1 MLFELFFWLKDSVG
15 AFNVFR
21 YVSFRIIAALLS
33 SLFVT
38 LFLYPWFIRR
48 LQSQQV
54 GQVIRDDG
62 PESHLEK
69 AGTPTM
75 GGVLIL
81 FAVVIST
88 VLWSDLTNKYV
99 WVILSTPVGF
109 GVVGFIDD
117 FMKIRGNN
125 TAGLSGK
132 IRLAVE
138 FSIVG
143 VLLFYLAATPIFETG
158 GGIWEVLTSEI
169 KVYLPFVSTDKF
181 ELGIPYWTYV
191 PFALLIVV
199 GTGNA
204 VNLTDGLDGLAIG
217 PVVFSAATLL
227 ILAYGSAT
235 VLSYDYVN
243 PAGETLR
250 QTFDVAQYL
259 RIPKVPGI
267 QELAI
272 FCAAVIGAGVGF
284 LWYNTFPAQIFMG
297 DVGSLSLGG
306 ALGMLAVLTRHE
318 LLSSLIFGLFLVE
331 AISVITQTTSYKLT
345 GKRVFRMAP
354 IHHHYEM
361 KGWPEPKIIVR
372 FWIISFFLCLVALA
386 SLKLR

>member
-1 MLFELFFWLKDSVG
+1 MLFHLFFELKDTIG
-15 AFNVFR
+15 ALNVFR
-21 YVSFRIIAALLS
+21 YVSFRVIASLITALGM
-33 SLFVT
+33 T
-38 LFLYPWFIRR
+38 LLLYPWFIRR
-48 LQSQQV
+48 LQSQQI

-62 PESHLEK
+62 PESHFSK

-75 GGVLIL
+75 GGVLML
-81 FAVVIST
+81 FAVVLST

-99 WVILSTPVGF
+99 WAILTITTGF

-117 FMKIRGNN
+117 FFKIRGKSS
-125 TAGLSGK
+125 AGLSGK
-132 IRLAVE
+132 VRLLIE
-138 FSIVG
+138 FTLG
-143 VLLFYLAATPIFETG
+143 GLMLMFLFWNDGFAG
-158 GGIWEVLTSEI
+158 GLIQGLTYTTD
-169 KVYLPFVSTDKF
+169 VYLPFVSTERF
-181 ELGIPYWTYV
+181 MLEVPLWLYI
-191 PFALLIVV
+191 PFALIIIV

-217 PVVFSAATLL
+217 PVIAAAATFL
-227 ILAYGSAT
+227 ILAYSSAT
-235 VLSYDYVN
+235 VLSYMGTFDGQAV
-243 PAGETLR
+243 LM
-250 QTFDVAQYL
+250 QFDVAEYL
-259 RIPKVPGI
+259 MIPRVPGV

-272 FCAAVIGAGVGF
+272 FCASIIGAGVGF

-306 ALGMLAVLTRHE
+306 ALGGLAVVTKHE
-318 LLSSLIFGLFLVE
+318 LLSAIIFGLFLVE
-331 AISVITQTTSYKLT
+331 ALSVITQTVSYKTT

-354 IHHHYEM
+354 IHHHYEK

>member
-1 MLFELFFWLKDSVG
+1 MLFELFFWLKDTIG

-21 YVSFRIIAALLS
+21 YVSFRVIASLL
-33 SLFVT
+33 T
-38 LFLYPWFIRR
+38 ALFLTLLMYPWFIKR
-48 LQSQQV
+48 LQRKQI

-62 PESHLEK
+62 PQSHFSK

-81 FAVVIST
+81 FAVVLST
-88 VLWSDLTNKYV
+88 VLWSDLTNHYV
-99 WVILSTPVGF
+99 WVILTITIGF
-109 GVVGFIDD
+109 GIVGFIDD
-117 FMKIRGNN
+117 FMKLKGQSS
-125 TAGLSGK
+125 AGLSGK
-132 IRLAVE
+132 KRLLIE
-138 FSIVG
+138 FALG
-143 VLLFYLAATPIFETG
+143 TLVLVFVYWNDAFSHGLMAG
-158 GGIWEVLTSEI
+158 LT
-169 KVYLPFVSTDKF
+169 YTTDLYFPFVSTEKF
-181 ELGIPYWTYV
+181 VLSLPLWIYIPM
-191 PFALLIVV
+191 ALIVIV

-217 PVVFSAATLL
+217 PTIVAAATLL
-227 ILAYGSAT
+227 ILAYSSAT
-235 VLSYDYVN
+235 VLSY
-243 PAGETLR
+243 ETMMDGHVVR
-250 QTFDVAQYL
+250 HTFDVAQYL
-259 RIPKVPGI
+259 MIPKVPGV

-272 FCAAVIGAGVGF
+272 FCAAIIGAGVGF

-306 ALGMLAVLTRHE
+306 ALGTLAVVSKHE
-318 LLSSLIFGLFLVE
+318 LLSALIFGLFLLE
-331 AISVITQTTSYKLT
+331 AVSVITQTVSYKTT

-354 IHHHYEM
+354 IHHHFEM

>member
-1 MLFELFFWLKDSVG
+1 MLFELFFALKDDFG
-15 AFNVFR
+15 ALNVFR
-21 YVSFRIIAALLS
+21 YVSFRVIAAAMTALL
-33 SLFVT
+33 LT

-48 LQSQQV
+48 LQKQQI

-62 PESHLEK
+62 PESHFSK

-81 FAVVIST
+81 FAVVLST
-88 VLWSDLTNKYV
+88 VLWSDLSNTFV
-99 WVILSTPVGF
+99 WVILSITVGF

-117 FMKIRGNN
+117 FMKLKGKSS
-125 TAGLSGK
+125 AGLSGK
-132 IRLAVE
+132 IRLLLEFGLVGLVMVVLYWDPAFSNGLVE
-138 FSIVG
+138 G
-143 VLLFYLAATPIFETG
+143 
-158 GGIWEVLTSEI
+158 LTYKTEM
-169 KVYLPFVSTDKF
+169 YLPFVSVERF
-181 ELGIPYWTYV
+181 SLSVPMWAYIPFGMFLVT
-191 PFALLIVV
+191 

-217 PVVFSAATLL
+217 PTIVAAGTFMV
-227 ILAYGSAT
+227 LAYSSAT
-235 VLSYDYVN
+235 VLSYDATVN
-243 PAGETLR
+243 GELVTYY
-250 QTFDVAQYL
+250 FDVAQYL
-259 RIPKVPGI
+259 MIPKVPGV

-272 FCAAVIGAGVGF
+272 FCSAVVGAGIGF

-306 ALGMLAVLTRHE
+306 ALGTMALVTKHE
-318 LLSSLIFGLFLVE
+318 LLSAIIFGIFLLE
-331 AISVITQTTSYKLT
+331 AVSVITQTTSYKLT
-345 GKRVFRMAP
+345 GKRVFKMAP

-372 FWIISFFLCLVALA
+372 FWIISFLLCLIALA

>member
-1 MLFELFFWLKDSVG
+1 MLFELFFYLKDTIG

-21 YVSFRIIAALLS
+21 YVSFRVIAALMT
-33 SLFVT
+33 SLALT
-38 LFLYPWFIRR
+38 LLLYPWFIRR
-48 LQSQQV
+48 LQRQQI

-62 PESHLEK
+62 PESHFSK

-81 FAVVIST
+81 FAVVMST
-88 VLWSDLTNKYV
+88 VLWSDLTNHWV
-99 WVILSTPVGF
+99 WTILIVTIGF
-109 GVVGFIDD
+109 GIVGFIDD
-117 FMKIRGNN
+117 FMKLKGKSS
-125 TAGLSGK
+125 AGLSGK
-132 IRLAVE
+132 KRLMIEFALGAAVLVFVYWNE
-138 FSIVG
+138 AFSG
-143 VLLFYLAATPIFETG
+143 GLLAG
-158 GGIWEVLTSEI
+158 LTYSTD
-169 KVYLPFVSTDKF
+169 VYLPFVSTEKF
-181 ELGIPYWTYV
+181 VFTLPLWFYIP
-191 PFALLIVV
+191 AALIVIV

-217 PVVFSAATLL
+217 PTIAAAATLL
-227 ILAYGSAT
+227 ILAYSSAT
-235 VLSYDYVN
+235 VLSYDVMVN
-243 PAGETLR
+243 GQAVTHS
-250 QTFDVAQYL
+250 FDVARYL
-259 RIPKVPGI
+259 MIPRVPGV

-272 FCAAVIGAGVGF
+272 FCASIIGAGIGF

-306 ALGMLAVLTRHE
+306 ALGTLAVITKHE
-318 LLSSLIFGLFLVE
+318 LLSGLIFGLFLVE
-331 AISVITQTTSYKLT
+331 AVSVITQTVSYKTT

-361 KGWPEPKIIVR
+361 KGWAEPKIIVR